1 MNQLNLLVSLMR
13 DKWGDNAVEAFAG
26 LLSTVVSEKQLQV
39 LIDDLQT
46 TMDIFLLNFGW
57 FSLLFVIIFFL

>member
-1 MNQLNLLVSLMR
+1 MR

-39 LIDDLQT
+39 LIDDLQKET
-46 TMDIFLLNFGW
+46 TN
-57 FSLLFVIIFFL
+57 V